1 MNNQTQME
9 KALEKWHLFTTS
21 KDPKYLDELL
31 ADDVVFYSPIVHAPQ
46 KGKWITTG
54 YLMSAMMI
62 LGADKSKFTYVKEV
76 MNTKDAILEFTAEI
90 DGISIN
96 GVDMISVNEAGKLN
110 VFRVMIRPLKAV
122 NLIHEKMG
130 EILKEMQT

>member
-110 VFRVMIRPLKAV
+110 VFKVMIRPLKAV

>member
-31 ADDVVFYSPIVHAPQ
+31 ADDVVFYSPIVHATQ

-110 VFRVMIRPLKAV
+110 VFKVMIRPLKAV

>member
-9 KALEKWHLFTTS
+9 KALEKRHLFTTS

-110 VFRVMIRPLKAV
+110 VFKVMIRPLKAV

>member
-31 ADDVVFYSPIVHAPQ
+31 ADDVVFYSPLVHAPQ

-110 VFRVMIRPLKAV
+110 VFKVMIRPLKAV

>member
-31 ADDVVFYSPIVHAPQ
+31 ADDVVFYSPIEHAPQ

-110 VFRVMIRPLKAV
+110 VFKVMIRPLKAV